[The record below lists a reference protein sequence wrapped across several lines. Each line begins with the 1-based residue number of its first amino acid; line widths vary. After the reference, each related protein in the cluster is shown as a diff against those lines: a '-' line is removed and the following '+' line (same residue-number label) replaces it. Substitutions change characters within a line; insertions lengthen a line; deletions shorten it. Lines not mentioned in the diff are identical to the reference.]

1 MKYHCLPGENDQKV
15 KELGARIEQLEQR
28 QQYLKAIIIND
39 RRKINLLEKLLNLW
53 DDNSL
58 DPPCF
63 DPKDKPSAKP
73 VNIKPSRSQEK
84 SELPAEER
92 VEKEDENEKNEVHI
106 KKPDEDDQEN
116 QKTLSDSEIENVKEK
131 LKRLIDDCNTTNT
144 LSESEEEKSCES
156 PAKKQKFDG
165 LDQKENCRI
174 KEEDLKDNEEH
185 LLKEEDRFDMANDY
199 NSENNKED
207 SEYDDNDLEDEE
219 EESEDTVSM
228 IDSMMETQEDTFDD
242 NDDKHDEEAM
252 NEDITNTHNEDKES
266 TSDNNESG
274 TVDKELAEEK
284 SVEIKSEPVE
294 SSIVYEHSPEPLK
307 EAPVKKKSPPKSV
320 EDPVDREQQVSKA
333 MQLLQR
339 LPGFQI
345 KPVTDTSKAEAAHVT
360 TDTVEVKF
368 EPVEEPSKEEE
379 NKLKRKNLK
388 NSLSD
393 AWKLKNGREEREK
406 PRRRTTCK
414 KCSGCQVMN
423 DCGLCYFCIDKPK
436 FGGNNKLKRR
446 CRERICIN
454 MS

>member
-63 DPKDKPSAKP
+63 DPKDKMSAKP
-73 VNIKPSRSQEK
+73 DNVKTSRSQEK

-131 LKRLIDDCNTTNT
+131 LKRLIDDCNTTNAI
-144 LSESEEEKSCES
+144 SESEEEKSCES

-185 LLKEEDRFDMANDY
+185 LLKEDDRFDMANDY

-219 EESEDTVSM
+219 EESEDTV
-228 IDSMMETQEDTFDD
+228 
-242 NDDKHDEEAM
+242 
-252 NEDITNTHNEDKES
+252 
-266 TSDNNESG
+266 
-274 TVDKELAEEK
+274 
-284 SVEIKSEPVE
+284 
-294 SSIVYEHSPEPLK
+294 
-307 EAPVKKKSPPKSV
+307 
-320 EDPVDREQQVSKA
+320 
-333 MQLLQR
+333 
-339 LPGFQI
+339 
-345 KPVTDTSKAEAAHVT
+345 
-360 TDTVEVKF
+360 
-368 EPVEEPSKEEE
+368 
-379 NKLKRKNLK
+379 
-388 NSLSD
+388 
-393 AWKLKNGREEREK
+393 
-406 PRRRTTCK
+406 
-414 KCSGCQVMN
+414 
-423 DCGLCYFCIDKPK
+423 
-436 FGGNNKLKRR
+436 
-446 CRERICIN
+446 
-454 MS
+454 